1 MEMEFENS
9 KRIELTPEQMD
20 QVAGGKV
27 GDVFTGWTCW
37 NCGSNMATAEVLREK
52 LSIGFST
59 VTRTKNLYRHVGYK
73 IHCDACGE
81 AWFNDTVQNL
91 GPAPADRT
99 GN

>member
-1 MEMEFENS
+1 MEMEFENGKS
-9 KRIELTPEQMD
+9 IELTPEQMD

-27 GDVFTGWTCW
+27 GDVFTGLTCW

-52 LSIGFST
+52 LSTGLSIPS
-59 VTRTKNLYRHVGYK
+59 RTKKLYRSVGCK
-73 IHCDACGE
+73 FHCDACGE
-81 AWFNDTVQNL
+81 AWFKDTIQDL